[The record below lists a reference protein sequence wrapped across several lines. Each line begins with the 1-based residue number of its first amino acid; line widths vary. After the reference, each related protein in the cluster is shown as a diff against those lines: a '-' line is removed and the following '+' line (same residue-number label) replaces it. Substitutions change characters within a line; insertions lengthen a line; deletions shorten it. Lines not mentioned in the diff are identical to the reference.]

1 MGVLDMLNIDEAF
14 SSNFPKLASKFSLK
28 DFQKRVISNVVE
40 KDNTLCIM
48 PTGGGKSLIYWIA
61 GILSGGITIVI
72 SPLIALIDEQSEK
85 IAEQGIE
92 VLTIHGGMDSAK
104 QANVLKDFANK
115 VINPKFIFVS
125 PEKIATDGLFEY
137 CIRERKNEI
146 TMLVIDEVHCVSQWG
161 TSFRPFYKRIPDF
174 LDCIYNEGRDK
185 QPRILALTATLN
197 PKEVVDICR
206 EFNIDKS
213 NIIKDNLLMRSE
225 ISLKV
230 LQFNNENEKEDKLWD
245 IIKIH
250 KNEKILIYVYRIGSE
265 RGVEKLADKA
275 NEKGYKSVYFHGEMT
290 AKERKEIIDRYKN
303 NEINVIFA
311 TNAFGMGI
319 DIPDIRVVIHFMIPE
334 SVEQYYQE
342 VGRAARDGNVAN
354 AYLLYTNKNI
364 DVKRKY
370 FIDGSFPSAEKLVN
384 TYKKIAEQGEGLH
397 TLPYFEDE
405 EIQQCLPYYLD
416 SGVLRIECKGFSDL
430 KSLKNVEDKALTD
443 IINSTK
449 TKNLI
454 TTVKK
459 SKVNVKTIVNKVY
472 ESVVKGLATTTK
484 PLDRRL
490 IVEVIE
496 REISEVKM
504 QAIQS
509 TIDEKREYKHGLLDY
524 LIFLISDN
532 TSSNELHQEI
542 GRYLGVEKHMLNR
555 IYSTV
560 KGDRVRSKSE
570 VIIANLLAQNG
581 ISYEYEKKL
590 EYEKGKW
597 IEPDFT
603 ITLPDGRELYWEHL
617 GMLGVESYDKRWL
630 EKQDIYDNYFSG
642 KLIVTYEGATIT
654 DSALDIINKISS
666 GYY

>member
-146 TMLVIDEVHCVSQWG
+146 TMLVIDEVHCVGQWG

-509 TIDEKREYKHGLLDY
+509 AIDEKREYKHGLLDY